1 MITKEQKQKLI
12 NLNDSRVN
20 EVLGVI
26 EYKEG
31 KWYKNP
37 ESKFMVLIKEIID
50 DNNCYGYYFCG
61 SEGIYKGL
69 NDVGLSKCIE
79 ATNKE
84 VEQKLIE
91 EAKRRGFNE
100 GVKFKSLS
108 ENGKIRTISDKIRID
123 YYISTNILTISTSEE
138 EWDNKRD
145 VQSNPTIFKDGV
157 WAEIIDD
164 KAELKQEIK
173 ELRNKLKSL
182 EENL

>member
-61 SEGIYKGL
+61 LEGIYKGL
-69 NDVGLSKCIE
+69 DDVGLSKCIE

-91 EAKRRGFNE
+91 EAKRRGYKNGSYECMVGIGTDEVDDDKFFYEDGILWN
-100 GVKFKSLS
+100 GVDGDCC
-108 ENGKIRTISDKIRID
+108 NKIFDK
-123 YYISTNILTISTSEE
+123 
-138 EWDNKRD
+138 
-145 VQSNPTIFKDGV
+145 GV
-157 WAEIIDD
+157 WVEIKNPI
-164 KAELKQEIK
+164 KEKIEKLEQELK
-173 ELRNKLKSL
+173 ELKKLCK
-182 EENL
+182 

>member
-61 SEGIYKGL
+61 RVGIYKGL
-69 NDVGLSKCIE
+69 DDVGLSKCIE

-91 EAKRRGFNE
+91 EAKRRGYKNGSYECMVGIGTDEVDDDKFFYEDGILWN
-100 GVKFKSLS
+100 GVDGDCC
-108 ENGKIRTISDKIRID
+108 NKIFDK
-123 YYISTNILTISTSEE
+123 
-138 EWDNKRD
+138 
-145 VQSNPTIFKDGV
+145 GV
-157 WAEIIDD
+157 WVEIKNPI
-164 KAELKQEIK
+164 KEKIEKLKQELK
-173 ELRNKLKSL
+173 ELEKLCK
-182 EENL
+182 

>member
-69 NDVGLSKCIE
+69 SDVGLSKCIE

-91 EAKRRGFNE
+91 EAKRRGYKNGSYECMVGIGTDEVDDDKFFYEDGILWN
-100 GVKFKSLS
+100 GVDGVVF
-108 ENGKIRTISDKIRID
+108 DKIFD
-123 YYISTNILTISTSEE
+123 
-138 EWDNKRD
+138 K
-145 VQSNPTIFKDGV
+145 GV
-157 WAEIIDD
+157 WVEIKNPI
-164 KAELKQEIK
+164 KEKIEKLKQELK
-173 ELRNKLKSL
+173 ELKELEKLCK
-182 EENL
+182 